1 MKFITHY
8 TFYNTSLSQ
17 NFTVPCEKSKTISFA
32 SSVMKSIVV
41 VPALSKF
48 AVKLIC

>member
-8 TFYNTSLSQ
+8 AFYNTSLSQ

-41 VPALSKF
+41 PALSKF